1 VFQRLR
7 FQNLVE
13 RMFDRKIVAV
23 QTDWGGEYKK
33 LKAYLVGGHS
43 LPRHSMACHRL
54 AAAVLPTQ
62 YTAA

>member
-1 VFQRLR
+1 
-7 FQNLVE
+7 
-13 RMFDRKIVAV
+13 MFDRKIVAV